1 MAQIDQIADLD
12 HPHPVA
18 GLILEIQTRS
28 LNQYHRLDKF
38 PVRIGRALD
47 NDIILSDATVSS
59 HHLEIDLDDNGR
71 LVVRNLSDENGSK
84 VNRQALT
91 DEVFTTKLSDQPLDL
106 VLGTRRARI
115 LRADMEIAKTSVRNC
130 SGLYLLFCKP
140 VWSIALMLITLFV
153 FLFEKYLETIYA
165 KEASYYISDLMPY
178 LLAMMVLTLVVA
190 GISRLSIRRWEIGSA
205 LSFSALLMLGPQV
218 LGEIGHKLN
227 YLFTATW
234 PMDWVSLAGD
244 FLWMPVLLYLYVR
257 LVHHAQAFQAIG
269 IAFLFSMPMILY
281 QASDYADQLAIADE
295 FTGEAQFSRE
305 LSSLNIRLAPTLSID
320 EFISE
325 VKTELATTGDET
337 AAQEQ

>member
-1 MAQIDQIADLD
+1 MAQLDQNVDQA
-12 HPHPVA
+12 A
-18 GLILEIQTRS
+18 ELILEIQTRS
-28 LNQYHRLDKF
+28 LNQYHRLNKF

-59 HHLEIDLDDNGR
+59 HHMEIDLDDDGQ
-71 LVVRNLSDENGSK
+71 LLIRNLSEENGSR
-84 VNRQALT
+84 VNRQALADDSVT
-91 DEVFTTKLSDQPLDL
+91 IELADQPINLT
-106 VLGTRRARI
+106 LGTRRARV
-115 LRADMEIAKTSVRNC
+115 LRSDMEIAKTSVRNC

-140 VWSIALMLITLFV
+140 VWSIALMVITLFV

-165 KEASYYISDLMPY
+165 KEASYYLSDLMPY
-178 LLAMMVLTLVVA
+178 LLAMIVITLLVA

-234 PMDWVSLAGD
+234 PMEWVGMAGD
-244 FLWMPVLLYLYVR
+244 FFWMPALLYLYVR
-257 LVHHAQAFQAIG
+257 LVHHAQAFQAVG
-269 IAFLFSMPMILY
+269 IALLFSAPMMLY
-281 QASDYADQLAIADE
+281 QAADYADQMAIADE

-320 EFISE
+320 EFISQIQ
-325 VKTELATTGDET
+325 TELVITEDDDGD
-337 AAQEQ
+337 ANDNQQE